1 MKTFVI
7 GDIHGCF
14 DHLQKLLEV
23 INPDLK
29 KDRLIMLGDYIDRG
43 PNSYLTLKKVIN
55 LQKEFGDHHVVLLR
69 GNHEQMALD
78 YISNPNYRSNWHC
91 NGGDSTLA
99 DFQKH
104 GDDIASYEGFLQ
116 RLPCYFE
123 DEHFVYVHG
132 GIRQGI
138 RLSQQKASD
147 LLWIRDEFFLNPSS
161 ETKPV
166 IFGHTPTRTIT
177 GAWKP
182 FIQQNRIGI
191 DTGCIYGGFLSAVV
205 IEEGV
210 IKEIRQDGN
219 NSAA

>member
-1 MKTFVI
+1 M
-7 GDIHGCF
+7 
-14 DHLQKLLEV
+14 
-23 INPDLK
+23 
-29 KDRLIMLGDYIDRG
+29 
-43 PNSYLTLKKVIN
+43 
-55 LQKEFGDHHVVLLR
+55 
-69 GNHEQMALD
+69 
-78 YISNPNYRSNWHC
+78 
-91 NGGDSTLA
+91 A

-104 GDDIASYEGFLQ
+104 SDDLANYEGFLEG
-116 RLPCYFE
+116 LAFYFE

-132 GIRQGI
+132 RIRQGI

-147 LLWIRDEFFLNPSS
+147 LLWIRDEFFCNPAS

-166 IFGHTPTRTIT
+166 IFGHTSTRTIT

-210 IKEIRQDGN
+210 IKEIRQVGN
-219 NSAA
+219 NSSAA